1 METEFK
7 ELDNLKWLNDL
18 HKQLLDMNKEL
29 EGIAKGLEKKED

>member
-7 ELDNLKWLNDL
+7 ELDNLNWLTEL

-29 EGIAKGLEKKED
+29 GGIAKELEKKED